1 MTAGSSH
8 RNQELVEMALR
19 VQLGNYRPSPI
30 VLTKGRGCR
39 VEDADGRS
47 YLDLSGGIAVL
58 SVGHCHPKLA
68 DAIAAQA
75 HRLMHVSNLFYNDR
89 AIELA
94 DALAARTPFERFFFC
109 NSGTEA
115 NEAMIKLARR
125 YHHERGDTD
134 RVELVATTNSFHG
147 RTLGALS
154 LTGQAKY
161 HQGMEPLLGGVKHVP
176 YDDLDALASV
186 VGPRTAGVMLEPIQ
200 AEGGIV
206 VPSEGYLKAV
216 RALCDERGAL
226 LLFDEVQTG
235 FGRTG
240 RFLGAEHDGVV
251 PDACALAKGIA
262 GGFPLGALA
271 VTERVAG
278 GLPPGSHAST
288 FGGNPL
294 ACAAALAVLRIFD
307 DEGLVDHAARAGA
320 HLGDALSAL
329 CADPAVPAAAE
340 ARGRG
345 LLRGIRL
352 AEGVDPAAVLAGCR
366 ERGLLLSLAGGTVL
380 RFTPPLNVTVEELD
394 EGLAVAR
401 AVLADVSG
409 GAS

>member
-1 MTAGSSH
+1 MTAKS
-8 RNQELVEMALR
+8 NQELVDMALR

-30 VLTKGRGCR
+30 VLTRGRGCR
-39 VEDADGRS
+39 VEDADGKA

-58 SVGHCHPKLA
+58 SVGHAHPVLA
-68 DAIAAQA
+68 DAIAEQA

-94 DALAARTPFERFFFC
+94 DALARRTAFDRFFFC

-125 YHHERGDTD
+125 YHHERGDAE
-134 RVELVATTNSFHG
+134 RVELVATTHGFHG

-154 LTGQAKY
+154 VTGQDK
-161 HQGMEPLLGGVKHVP
+161 HKVGMGPLLPAVKHVP
-176 YDDLDALASV
+176 YDDPAALERAM
-186 VGPRTAGVMLEPIQ
+186 GPRTAAVVLEPIQ
-200 AEGGIV
+200 AEGGIR
-206 VPSEGYLKAV
+206 VPADGYLRRV
-216 RALCDERGAL
+216 RELCDAHGAL
-226 LLFDEVQTG
+226 MLLDEVQTG

-240 RFLGAEHDGVV
+240 TFLGAEHEGVV

-271 VTERVAG
+271 VTERVAA

-307 DEGLVDHAARAGA
+307 EEGLVERARTAGA
-320 HLGDALSAL
+320 HLGSRLEALV
-329 CADPAVPAAAE
+329 ADGTLPAAAE

-352 AEGVDPAAVLAGCR
+352 AEGVDPAAALAACR
-366 ERGLLLSLAGGTVL
+366 TRGLLLSLAGGNVL
-380 RFTPPLNVTVEELD
+380 RFTPPLNVTPAELD
-394 EGLAVAR
+394 EGVELARSALAEVAP
-401 AVLADVSG
+401 
-409 GAS
+409 